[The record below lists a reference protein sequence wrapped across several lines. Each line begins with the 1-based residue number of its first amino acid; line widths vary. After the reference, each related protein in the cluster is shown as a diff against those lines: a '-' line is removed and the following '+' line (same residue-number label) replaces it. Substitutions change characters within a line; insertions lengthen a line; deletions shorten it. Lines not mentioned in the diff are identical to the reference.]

1 MRLWPQPQVQ
11 SEAPE
16 QRISLNVMPLSL
28 RERWEAYCSYHVG
41 AGVPDEMRRISA
53 DPYPFIRLASP
64 VSSPRTAPTSFRR
77 RRVDGISAAHPR
89 TLSHFLFW
97 SPTAEAKFTAR
108 GASSSQRQIGRDG
121 SMTNL
126 DEMSIHHRPLCAF
139 TAIKQMHL
147 CSDYLISSLEIIRVT
162 SNVASID

>member
-147 CSDYLISSLEIIRVT
+147 CSDYLISSLENHT
-162 SNVASID
+162 CDLQCCLN